1 MANFMK
7 KVPKAPRPLKPAKAI
22 SEVDS
27 IKNESAEEKKVKE
40 IKNPE
45 QSERKEKVSEKTE
58 PVVADPKTGRL
69 EGETEEERIDR
80 QVEEMFGS
88 EEEVKE
94 DLLGEVPWLDKE
106 KKKKFK
112 ELKGS
117 ANSEVD
123 LNKVRDELKEENT
136 EPKQEEKVLSEPEP
150 KPEPEVKPKSKKKSS
165 KKKKKEEAKVEPKE
179 NKEPVD
185 LEKAEE
191 LMLDIIMPCAEG
203 WAEEKEKINGMLS
216 KIVITEE
223 LDPTSVKLLI
233 ADMSKT
239 LREIIMLST
248 EAKVALANLKD
259 IIEEVKTVSSVGSNS
274 EERKMN
280 AMYAIKNY
288 EYEESIVDLTVLLK
302 FYRERQEFYEAAV
315 KEIEINRQ
323 MLITFGSVF
332 KLELAKAY

>member
-58 PVVADPKTGRL
+58 PVVKDKPA
-69 EGETEEERIDR
+69 
-80 QVEEMFGS
+80 
-88 EEEVKE
+88 EEVNK

-123 LNKVRDELKEENT
+123 LNKVKDKMKEENA
-136 EPKQEEKVLSEPEP
+136 EHKQEEKAQLEPEP
-150 KPEPEVKPKSKKKSS
+150 KSEVKPKSKKKSN
-165 KKKKKEEAKVEPKE
+165 KKKKKEEVKVEPKE

-302 FYRERQEFYEAAV
+302 FYRERQEFYDAAV

>member
-1 MANFMK
+1 MANFMN
-7 KVPKAPRPLKPAKAI
+7 KVKPIKPI
-22 SEVDS
+22 KPIKPVKPVSEVKS
-27 IKNESAEEKKVKE
+27 PETQKIAEEKIEE

-94 DLLGEVPWLDKE
+94 
-106 KKKKFK
+106 
-112 ELKGS
+112 
-117 ANSEVD
+117 
-123 LNKVRDELKEENT
+123 
-136 EPKQEEKVLSEPEP
+136 EPKQEEEAPPEPE
-150 KPEPEVKPKSKKKSS
+150 PEPEVKPKSKKKSS
-165 KKKKKEEAKVEPKE
+165 RKKKKEEAKVEPKE
-179 NKEPVD
+179 NKESVD

-191 LMLDIIMPCAEG
+191 LMLDTIMPCAEG
-203 WAEEKEKINGMLS
+203 WQEEKEKINGMLS

-223 LDPTSVKLLI
+223 LDPTSVKTLI

-248 EAKVALANLKD
+248 ESKVALANLKD

-302 FYRERQEFYEAAV
+302 FYRERQEFYDAAI
-315 KEIEINRQ
+315 K
-323 MLITFGSVF
+323 
-332 KLELAKAY
+332 

>member
-27 IKNESAEEKKVKE
+27 IKNESAEGKKVKE
-40 IKNPE
+40 IKNSEQPE
-45 QSERKEKVSEKTE
+45 IKEEVSEKTE
-58 PVVADPKTGRL
+58 PVVKDKP
-69 EGETEEERIDR
+69 TEE
-80 QVEEMFGS
+80 VN
-88 EEEVKE
+88 K
-94 DLLGEVPWLDKE
+94 DLLGEVPWLDEE

-123 LNKVRDELKEENT
+123 LNKVRDEMKEENA
-136 EPKQEEKVLSEPEP
+136 EPKQEEEAPLETEPEP
-150 KPEPEVKPKSKKKSS
+150 KPEVKPKSKKKSN
-165 KKKKKEEAKVEPKE
+165 KKKKKEEVKAKE
-179 NKEPVD
+179 NKEPID

-191 LMLDIIMPCAEG
+191 LMLDITMPCAEG

-302 FYRERQEFYEAAV
+302 FYRERQEFYDAAV

>member
-58 PVVADPKTGRL
+58 PVM
-69 EGETEEERIDR
+69 EEKPA
-80 QVEEMFGS
+80 
-88 EEEVKE
+88 EEVNE
-94 DLLGEVPWLDKE
+94 DLLGEVPWLDEE

-123 LNKVRDELKEENT
+123 LNKVRDEMKEENA
-136 EPKQEEKVLSEPEP
+136 EPKQEEEAPPEPE
-150 KPEPEVKPKSKKKSS
+150 PEPEVKPKSKKKSS
-165 KKKKKEEAKVEPKE
+165 KKKKKEEAKVEPKK

-185 LEKAEE
+185 LEEAEE
-191 LMLDIIMPCAEG
+191 LMLDTIMPCAEG
-203 WAEEKEKINGMLS
+203 WAEEKERINGMLS

-223 LDPTSVKLLI
+223 LDPTSVKALI
-233 ADMSKT
+233 ADMSAA
-239 LREIIMLST
+239 LRELIMLAT
-248 EAKVALANLKD
+248 ESKVALSNLKD
-259 IIEEVKTVSSVGSNS
+259 LMEEIRIASSTGANS

-280 AMYAIKNY
+280 GMYAMKNY
-288 EYEESIVDLTVLLK
+288 EHEESIVDLTVLLK

>member
-1 MANFMK
+1 MANYMK

-58 PVVADPKTGRL
+58 PVMEEKPAD
-69 EGETEEERIDR
+69 
-80 QVEEMFGS
+80 
-88 EEEVKE
+88 EVNE

-123 LNKVRDELKEENT
+123 LNKVRDEMKEENA
-136 EPKQEEKVLSEPEP
+136 ELKQEEETP
-150 KPEPEVKPKSKKKSS
+150 PEPEVKPKSKKKSN
-165 KKKKKEEAKVEPKE
+165 KKKKKEEVKVEPKE

-239 LREIIMLST
+239 LREVIMLST

-302 FYRERQEFYEAAV
+302 FYRERQEFYDAAI

-332 KLELAKAY
+332 KLELGKAY

>member
-27 IKNESAEEKKVKE
+27 IKNESAEGKKVKE
-40 IKNPE
+40 IKNSEQPE
-45 QSERKEKVSEKTE
+45 IKEEVSEKTE
-58 PVVADPKTGRL
+58 PVVKDKPA
-69 EGETEEERIDR
+69 
-80 QVEEMFGS
+80 
-88 EEEVKE
+88 EEVNK
-94 DLLGEVPWLDKE
+94 DLLGEVPWLDEE

-123 LNKVRDELKEENT
+123 LNKVRDEMKEENA
-136 EPKQEEKVLSEPEP
+136 EPKQEEEILSEPEP
-150 KPEPEVKPKSKKKSS
+150 KPEPEVKPKSKKKSN

>member
-1 MANFMK
+1 MANFMN
-7 KVPKAPRPLKPAKAI
+7 KVKPIKPIKPIKPVKPI
-22 SEVDS
+22 SEVKS
-27 IKNESAEEKKVKE
+27 PETQKIAEEKIEE

-94 DLLGEVPWLDKE
+94 
-106 KKKKFK
+106 
-112 ELKGS
+112 
-117 ANSEVD
+117 
-123 LNKVRDELKEENT
+123 
-136 EPKQEEKVLSEPEP
+136 EPKQEEAPPE
-150 KPEPEVKPKSKKKSS
+150 PEPEVKPKSKKKSS
-165 KKKKKEEAKVEPKE
+165 RKKKKEEAKVEPKE

-191 LMLDIIMPCAEG
+191 LMLDTIMPCAEG
-203 WAEEKEKINGMLS
+203 WQEEKEKINGMLS

-302 FYRERQEFYEAAV
+302 FYRERQEFYDAAI

-332 KLELAKAY
+332 KLELGKAY

>member
-7 KVPKAPRPLKPAKAI
+7 KVPKAPRPLKPTKAI

-40 IKNPE
+40 IKNSEQPE
-45 QSERKEKVSEKTE
+45 IKEEVSEKTE

-94 DLLGEVPWLDKE
+94 
-106 KKKKFK
+106 
-112 ELKGS
+112 
-117 ANSEVD
+117 
-123 LNKVRDELKEENT
+123 
-136 EPKQEEKVLSEPEP
+136 EPKQEEEPPEPESES
-150 KPEPEVKPKSKKKSS
+150 KPEVKPKSKKKSS
-165 KKKKKEEAKVEPKE
+165 RKKKKEEVKAEPKE
-179 NKEPVD
+179 NKESVN

-191 LMLDIIMPCAEG
+191 LMLDTIMPCAEG
-203 WAEEKEKINGMLS
+203 WQEEKEKINGMLS

-223 LDPTSVKLLI
+223 LDPTSVKTLI

-248 EAKVALANLKD
+248 ESKVALANLKD
-259 IIEEVKTVSSVGSNS
+259 IIEEVKTVSSVGFNS

-302 FYRERQEFYEAAV
+302 FYRERQEFYDAAI

-332 KLELAKAY
+332 KLELGKAY

>member
-27 IKNESAEEKKVKE
+27 IKNESAEGKKVKE
-40 IKNPE
+40 IKNSEQPE
-45 QSERKEKVSEKTE
+45 IKEEVSEKTE
-58 PVVADPKTGRL
+58 PVVKDKPA
-69 EGETEEERIDR
+69 
-80 QVEEMFGS
+80 
-88 EEEVKE
+88 EEVNK
-94 DLLGEVPWLDKE
+94 DLLGEVPWLDEE

-123 LNKVRDELKEENT
+123 LNKVRDEMKEENA
-136 EPKQEEKVLSEPEP
+136 EPKQEEEVLSEPEP
-150 KPEPEVKPKSKKKSS
+150 KPEPEVKPKSKKKSN
-165 KKKKKEEAKVEPKE
+165 KKKKKEEVKAKE

-203 WAEEKEKINGMLS
+203 WAEEKETINGMLS

>member
-123 LNKVRDELKEENT
+123 LNKVRDEMKEENA
-136 EPKQEEKVLSEPEP
+136 EPKQEEEAPPEPE
-150 KPEPEVKPKSKKKSS
+150 PEPEVKPKSKKKSS
-165 KKKKKEEAKVEPKE
+165 KKKKKEETKVEPKE

-302 FYRERQEFYEAAV
+302 FYRERQEFYDAAI

-332 KLELAKAY
+332 KLELGKAY

>member
-1 MANFMK
+1 MANFMN
-7 KVPKAPRPLKPAKAI
+7 KVKPIKPIKPIKPVKPI
-22 SEVDS
+22 SEVKS
-27 IKNESAEEKKVKE
+27 PETQKIAEEKIEE

-45 QSERKEKVSEKTE
+45 QSERKEKVSEKAE
-58 PVVADPKTGRL
+58 PAVADPKTGRL

-94 DLLGEVPWLDKE
+94 
-106 KKKKFK
+106 
-112 ELKGS
+112 EL
-117 ANSEVD
+117 
-123 LNKVRDELKEENT
+123 
-136 EPKQEEKVLSEPEP
+136 KQEEEAPPEPEPEP
-150 KPEPEVKPKSKKKSS
+150 KPEVKPKSKKKSS
-165 KKKKKEEAKVEPKE
+165 KKKKKEEVKVEPKE

-191 LMLDIIMPCAEG
+191 LMLDTIMPCAEG
-203 WAEEKEKINGMLS
+203 WQEEKEKINGMLS

-239 LREIIMLST
+239 LREVIMLST

-302 FYRERQEFYEAAV
+302 FYRERQEFYDAAI

-332 KLELAKAY
+332 KLELGKAY

>member
-27 IKNESAEEKKVKE
+27 IKNESAEGKKVKE
-40 IKNPE
+40 IKNSEQPE
-45 QSERKEKVSEKTE
+45 IKEEVSEKTE
-58 PVVADPKTGRL
+58 PVVKDKP
-69 EGETEEERIDR
+69 TEE
-80 QVEEMFGS
+80 VN
-88 EEEVKE
+88 K
-94 DLLGEVPWLDKE
+94 DLLGEVPWLDEE

-123 LNKVRDELKEENT
+123 LNKVRDEMKEENA
-136 EPKQEEKVLSEPEP
+136 EPKQEEEAPLEPEPEP
-150 KPEPEVKPKSKKKSS
+150 KPEVKPKSKKKSN

-302 FYRERQEFYEAAV
+302 FYRERQEFYDAAV

>member
-45 QSERKEKVSEKTE
+45 QSERKQKVSEKTE

-123 LNKVRDELKEENT
+123 LNKVRDEMKEENA
-136 EPKQEEKVLSEPEP
+136 EPKQEEAPPEPE
-150 KPEPEVKPKSKKKSS
+150 PEPEVKPKSKKKSN

-302 FYRERQEFYEAAV
+302 FYRERQEFYDAAV

>member
-27 IKNESAEEKKVKE
+27 IKNESAEGKKVKE
-40 IKNPE
+40 IKNPK

-58 PVVADPKTGRL
+58 LVVKDKPA
-69 EGETEEERIDR
+69 
-80 QVEEMFGS
+80 
-88 EEEVKE
+88 EEVNK
-94 DLLGEVPWLDKE
+94 DLLGEVPWLDEE

-123 LNKVRDELKEENT
+123 LNKVRDEMKEENA
-136 EPKQEEKVLSEPEP
+136 EPKQEEEAPLKPE
-150 KPEPEVKPKSKKKSS
+150 PEPEVKPKSKKKSN
-165 KKKKKEEAKVEPKE
+165 KKKKKEEVKVKVKE

-185 LEKAEE
+185 LEEAEE
-191 LMLDIIMPCAEG
+191 LMLDTIMPCAEG

-302 FYRERQEFYEAAV
+302 FYRERQEFYDAAI

-332 KLELAKAY
+332 KLELGKAY

>member
-27 IKNESAEEKKVKE
+27 IKNESAEGKKVKE
-40 IKNPE
+40 IKNSEQPE
-45 QSERKEKVSEKTE
+45 IKEEVSEKTE
-58 PVVADPKTGRL
+58 SVVKDKPA
-69 EGETEEERIDR
+69 
-80 QVEEMFGS
+80 
-88 EEEVKE
+88 EEVNK
-94 DLLGEVPWLDKE
+94 DLLGEVPWLDEE

-123 LNKVRDELKEENT
+123 LNKVRDEMKEENA
-136 EPKQEEKVLSEPEP
+136 EPKQEEEVLSEPEP
-150 KPEPEVKPKSKKKSS
+150 KPEPEVKPKSKKKSN

-248 EAKVALANLKD
+248 ESKVALANLKD

-302 FYRERQEFYEAAV
+302 FYRERQEFYDAAI

-332 KLELAKAY
+332 KLELGKAY

>member
-27 IKNESAEEKKVKE
+27 IKNESAEGKKVKE
-40 IKNPE
+40 IKNSEQPE
-45 QSERKEKVSEKTE
+45 IKEEVSEKTE
-58 PVVADPKTGRL
+58 PVVKDKPA
-69 EGETEEERIDR
+69 
-80 QVEEMFGS
+80 
-88 EEEVKE
+88 EEVNK
-94 DLLGEVPWLDKE
+94 DLLGEVPWLDEE

-123 LNKVRDELKEENT
+123 LNKVRDEMKEENA
-136 EPKQEEKVLSEPEP
+136 EPKQEEEAPLEPEP
-150 KPEPEVKPKSKKKSS
+150 KPEPEVKPKSKKKSN

>member
-27 IKNESAEEKKVKE
+27 IKNESAEGKKVKE
-40 IKNPE
+40 IKNSEQPE
-45 QSERKEKVSEKTE
+45 IKEEVSEKTE
-58 PVVADPKTGRL
+58 PVVKDKPA
-69 EGETEEERIDR
+69 
-80 QVEEMFGS
+80 
-88 EEEVKE
+88 EEVNK
-94 DLLGEVPWLDKE
+94 DLLGEVPWLDEE

-123 LNKVRDELKEENT
+123 LNKVRDEMKEENA
-136 EPKQEEKVLSEPEP
+136 EPKQEEEILSEPEP
-150 KPEPEVKPKSKKKSS
+150 KPEPEVKPKSKKKSN

-302 FYRERQEFYEAAV
+302 FYRERQEFYDAAI

-332 KLELAKAY
+332 KLELGKAY

>member
-27 IKNESAEEKKVKE
+27 IKNESAEGKKVKE
-40 IKNPE
+40 IKNSEQPE
-45 QSERKEKVSEKTE
+45 IKEEVSEKTE
-58 PVVADPKTGRL
+58 PIVEDKPV
-69 EGETEEERIDR
+69 EEE
-80 QVEEMFGS
+80 S
-88 EEEVKE
+88 TEEVKE
-94 DLLGEVPWLDKE
+94 EDV
-106 KKKKFK
+106 
-112 ELKGS
+112 
-117 ANSEVD
+117 
-123 LNKVRDELKEENT
+123 
-136 EPKQEEKVLSEPEP
+136 EPKQEETPPEPEP
-150 KPEPEVKPKSKKKSS
+150 EPEAKPKSKKKSS
-165 KKKKKEEAKVEPKE
+165 KKKKKVEAKVEAKE

-302 FYRERQEFYEAAV
+302 FYRERQEFYEAAI

>member
-1 MANFMK
+1 MANFMN
-7 KVPKAPRPLKPAKAI
+7 KVKPIKPI
-22 SEVDS
+22 KPIKPVKPVSEVKS
-27 IKNESAEEKKVKE
+27 PETQKIAEEKIEE

-94 DLLGEVPWLDKE
+94 
-106 KKKKFK
+106 
-112 ELKGS
+112 
-117 ANSEVD
+117 
-123 LNKVRDELKEENT
+123 
-136 EPKQEEKVLSEPEP
+136 EPKQEEEAPPEPE
-150 KPEPEVKPKSKKKSS
+150 PEPEVKPKSKKKSS
-165 KKKKKEEAKVEPKE
+165 RKKKKEEVKVEPKE
-179 NKEPVD
+179 NKESVD

-191 LMLDIIMPCAEG
+191 LMLDTIMPCAEG
-203 WAEEKEKINGMLS
+203 WQDEKEKINGMLS

-223 LDPTSVKLLI
+223 LDPTSVKTLI

-259 IIEEVKTVSSVGSNS
+259 IIEEVKTVSSVGANS

-302 FYRERQEFYEAAV
+302 FYRERQEFYDAAI

-332 KLELAKAY
+332 KLELGKAY

>member
-1 MANFMK
+1 MANFMN
-7 KVPKAPRPLKPAKAI
+7 KVKPIKPIKPIKPVKPI
-22 SEVDS
+22 SEVKS
-27 IKNESAEEKKVKE
+27 PETQKIAEEKIEE

-58 PVVADPKTGRL
+58 PVVEEKPAD
-69 EGETEEERIDR
+69 
-80 QVEEMFGS
+80 
-88 EEEVKE
+88 EVNE

-123 LNKVRDELKEENT
+123 LNKVRDEMKEENA
-136 EPKQEEKVLSEPEP
+136 EPKQEEAPPEPE
-150 KPEPEVKPKSKKKSS
+150 PEPEVKPKSKKKSS
-165 KKKKKEEAKVEPKE
+165 RKKKKEEVKVEPKE
-179 NKEPVD
+179 NKESVD

-191 LMLDIIMPCAEG
+191 LMLDTIMPCAEG
-203 WAEEKEKINGMLS
+203 WQEEKEKINGMLS

-223 LDPTSVKLLI
+223 LDPTSVKTLI

-248 EAKVALANLKD
+248 ESKVALANLKD
-259 IIEEVKTVSSVGSNS
+259 IIEEVKTVSSVGANS

-302 FYRERQEFYEAAV
+302 FYRERQEFYDAAI

-332 KLELAKAY
+332 KLELGKAY

>member
-1 MANFMK
+1 MANFMN
-7 KVPKAPRPLKPAKAI
+7 KVKPIKPIKPIKPVKPI
-22 SEVDS
+22 SEVKS
-27 IKNESAEEKKVKE
+27 PETQKIAEEKIEE

-94 DLLGEVPWLDKE
+94 
-106 KKKKFK
+106 
-112 ELKGS
+112 
-117 ANSEVD
+117 
-123 LNKVRDELKEENT
+123 
-136 EPKQEEKVLSEPEP
+136 EPKQEEEAPPEPEP
-150 KPEPEVKPKSKKKSS
+150 EPEPEVKPKSKKKSS
-165 KKKKKEEAKVEPKE
+165 RKKKKEEAKVEPKE

-191 LMLDIIMPCAEG
+191 LMLDTIMPCAEG
-203 WAEEKEKINGMLS
+203 WQDEKEKINGMLS

>member
-123 LNKVRDELKEENT
+123 LNKVRDEMKEENA
-136 EPKQEEKVLSEPEP
+136 EPKQEEEAPLEPE
-150 KPEPEVKPKSKKKSS
+150 PEPEVKPKSKKKSN

>member
-1 MANFMK
+1 MANFMN
-7 KVPKAPRPLKPAKAI
+7 KVKPIKPI
-22 SEVDS
+22 KPIKPVKPVSEVKS
-27 IKNESAEEKKVKE
+27 PETQKIAEEKIEE

-88 EEEVKE
+88 KEEVKE
-94 DLLGEVPWLDKE
+94 E
-106 KKKKFK
+106 
-112 ELKGS
+112 S
-117 ANSEVD
+117 
-123 LNKVRDELKEENT
+123 
-136 EPKQEEKVLSEPEP
+136 KQEEAPPEPDPEPE
-150 KPEPEVKPKSKKKSS
+150 PEPEVKPKSKKKSS
-165 KKKKKEEAKVEPKE
+165 RKKKKEEVKVEPKE
-179 NKEPVD
+179 NKESVD

-191 LMLDIIMPCAEG
+191 LMLDTIMPCAEG
-203 WAEEKEKINGMLS
+203 WQDEKEKINGMLS

-223 LDPTSVKLLI
+223 LDPTSVKTLI

-248 EAKVALANLKD
+248 ESKVALANLKD
-259 IIEEVKTVSSVGSNS
+259 IIEEVKTVSSVGANS

-302 FYRERQEFYEAAV
+302 FYRERQEFYDAAI

-332 KLELAKAY
+332 KLELGKAY

>member
-1 MANFMK
+1 MANFMN
-7 KVPKAPRPLKPAKAI
+7 KVKPIKPIKPIKPVKPI
-22 SEVDS
+22 SEVKS
-27 IKNESAEEKKVKE
+27 PETQKIAEEKIEE

-94 DLLGEVPWLDKE
+94 
-106 KKKKFK
+106 
-112 ELKGS
+112 
-117 ANSEVD
+117 
-123 LNKVRDELKEENT
+123 
-136 EPKQEEKVLSEPEP
+136 EPKQEEAPPEPEP
-150 KPEPEVKPKSKKKSS
+150 ESEPEVKPKSKKKSS
-165 KKKKKEEAKVEPKE
+165 RKKKKEEAKVEPKE
-179 NKEPVD
+179 NKESVD

-191 LMLDIIMPCAEG
+191 LMLDTIMPCAEG
-203 WAEEKEKINGMLS
+203 WQEEKEKINGMLS

-223 LDPTSVKLLI
+223 LDPTSVKTLI

-248 EAKVALANLKD
+248 ESKVALANLKD

-302 FYRERQEFYEAAV
+302 FYRERQEFYDAAI

-332 KLELAKAY
+332 KLELGKAY

>member
-1 MANFMK
+1 MANFMN
-7 KVPKAPRPLKPAKAI
+7 KVKPIKPI
-22 SEVDS
+22 KPIKPVKPVSEVKS
-27 IKNESAEEKKVKE
+27 PETQKIAEEKIEE

-94 DLLGEVPWLDKE
+94 
-106 KKKKFK
+106 
-112 ELKGS
+112 
-117 ANSEVD
+117 
-123 LNKVRDELKEENT
+123 
-136 EPKQEEKVLSEPEP
+136 EPKQEEEAPPEPEP
-150 KPEPEVKPKSKKKSS
+150 EPEPEVKPKSKKKSS

-191 LMLDIIMPCAEG
+191 LMLDTIMPCAEG
-203 WAEEKEKINGMLS
+203 WQDEKEKINGMLS

-223 LDPTSVKLLI
+223 LDPTSVKTLI

-239 LREIIMLST
+239 LREVIMLST

-302 FYRERQEFYEAAV
+302 FYRERQEFYDAAI

-332 KLELAKAY
+332 KLELGKAY

>member
-58 PVVADPKTGRL
+58 PVMEEKPAD
-69 EGETEEERIDR
+69 
-80 QVEEMFGS
+80 
-88 EEEVKE
+88 EVNE

-123 LNKVRDELKEENT
+123 LNKVRDEMKEENA
-136 EPKQEEKVLSEPEP
+136 EPKQEEEVSSEPEPEP
-150 KPEPEVKPKSKKKSS
+150 KPEVKPKTKKKSS
-165 KKKKKEEAKVEPKE
+165 KKKKKEEVKVEPKE

>member
-27 IKNESAEEKKVKE
+27 IKNESAEGKKVKE
-40 IKNPE
+40 IKNSEQPE
-45 QSERKEKVSEKTE
+45 IKEEVSEKTE
-58 PVVADPKTGRL
+58 PVVKDKPA
-69 EGETEEERIDR
+69 EEAN
-80 QVEEMFGS
+80 
-88 EEEVKE
+88 K
-94 DLLGEVPWLDKE
+94 DLLGEVPWLDEE

-123 LNKVRDELKEENT
+123 LNKVRDEMKEENA
-136 EPKQEEKVLSEPEP
+136 EPKQEEEVSSEPEP
-150 KPEPEVKPKSKKKSS
+150 EPEPEVKPKSKKKSN
-165 KKKKKEEAKVEPKE
+165 KKKKKEEVKVKVKE

-185 LEKAEE
+185 LEEAEE
-191 LMLDIIMPCAEG
+191 LMLDTIMPCAEG

-223 LDPTSVKLLI
+223 LDPTSVKVLI

-239 LREIIMLST
+239 LREIIILST

>member
-58 PVVADPKTGRL
+58 PVMEEKP
-69 EGETEEERIDR
+69 TEE
-80 QVEEMFGS
+80 VN
-88 EEEVKE
+88 K
-94 DLLGEVPWLDKE
+94 DLLGEVPWLDEE

-123 LNKVRDELKEENT
+123 LNKVRDEMKEENA
-136 EPKQEEKVLSEPEP
+136 EPKQEEAPPEPE
-150 KPEPEVKPKSKKKSS
+150 PEPEVKPKSKKKSS

>member
-94 DLLGEVPWLDKE
+94 
-106 KKKKFK
+106 
-112 ELKGS
+112 
-117 ANSEVD
+117 
-123 LNKVRDELKEENT
+123 
-136 EPKQEEKVLSEPEP
+136 EPKQEEEVPPEPEPEP
-150 KPEPEVKPKSKKKSS
+150 KPEVKPKSKKKSN
-165 KKKKKEEAKVEPKE
+165 KKKKKEEAKVEAKE

-185 LEKAEE
+185 LETAEE
-191 LMLDIIMPCAEG
+191 LMLDTIMPCAEG
-203 WAEEKEKINGMLS
+203 WAEEKERINGMLS

-239 LREIIMLST
+239 LRELIMLAT
-248 EAKVALANLKD
+248 ESKVALSNLKD
-259 IIEEVKTVSSVGSNS
+259 LMEEIRIASSTGANS

-280 AMYAIKNY
+280 GMYAMKNY
-288 EYEESIVDLTVLLK
+288 EHEESIVDLTVLLK

>member
-1 MANFMK
+1 MANFMN
-7 KVPKAPRPLKPAKAI
+7 KVKPIKPI
-22 SEVDS
+22 KPIKPVKPVSEVKS
-27 IKNESAEEKKVKE
+27 PETQKIAEEKIEE

-94 DLLGEVPWLDKE
+94 
-106 KKKKFK
+106 
-112 ELKGS
+112 
-117 ANSEVD
+117 
-123 LNKVRDELKEENT
+123 
-136 EPKQEEKVLSEPEP
+136 EPKQEEEAPPEPEPEPEP
-150 KPEPEVKPKSKKKSS
+150 KEKPKTKKKSS
-165 KKKKKEEAKVEPKE
+165 KKKKKEEVKVEPKE

-191 LMLDIIMPCAEG
+191 LMLDTIMPCAEG
-203 WAEEKEKINGMLS
+203 WQEEKEKINGMLS

-239 LREIIMLST
+239 LREVIMLST

-302 FYRERQEFYEAAV
+302 FYRERQEFYDAAI

-332 KLELAKAY
+332 KLELGKAY

>member
-27 IKNESAEEKKVKE
+27 IKNESAEGKKVKE

-45 QSERKEKVSEKTE
+45 QSERKEKVLEKTE
-58 PVVADPKTGRL
+58 LVVKDKPA
-69 EGETEEERIDR
+69 
-80 QVEEMFGS
+80 
-88 EEEVKE
+88 EEVNK
-94 DLLGEVPWLDKE
+94 DLLGEVPWLDEE

-123 LNKVRDELKEENT
+123 LNKVRDEMKEENA
-136 EPKQEEKVLSEPEP
+136 EPKQEEEAPLKPEP
-150 KPEPEVKPKSKKKSS
+150 KSEVKPKSKKKSS
-165 KKKKKEEAKVEPKE
+165 KKKKKEEVKAKE

-185 LEKAEE
+185 LEEAEE
-191 LMLDIIMPCAEG
+191 LMLDTIMPCAEG
-203 WAEEKEKINGMLS
+203 WAEEKERINGMLS

-223 LDPTSVKLLI
+223 LDPTSVKALI
-233 ADMSKT
+233 ADMSAA
-239 LREIIMLST
+239 LRELIMLAT
-248 EAKVALANLKD
+248 ESKVALSNLKD
-259 IIEEVKTVSSVGSNS
+259 LMEEIRIASSTGANS

-280 AMYAIKNY
+280 GMYAMKNY
-288 EYEESIVDLTVLLK
+288 EHEESIVDLTVLLK

>member
-27 IKNESAEEKKVKE
+27 IKNESAEGKKVKE
-40 IKNPE
+40 IKNSEQPE
-45 QSERKEKVSEKTE
+45 IKEEVSEKTE
-58 PVVADPKTGRL
+58 PVVKDKPA
-69 EGETEEERIDR
+69 
-80 QVEEMFGS
+80 
-88 EEEVKE
+88 EEVNK
-94 DLLGEVPWLDKE
+94 DLLGEVPWLDEE

-123 LNKVRDELKEENT
+123 LNKVRDEMKEENA
-136 EPKQEEKVLSEPEP
+136 EHKQEEKAPLEPE
-150 KPEPEVKPKSKKKSS
+150 PEPEVKPKSKKKSN
-165 KKKKKEEAKVEPKE
+165 KKKKKEEVKVEPKE

-302 FYRERQEFYEAAV
+302 FYRERQEFYDAAV

>member
-1 MANFMK
+1 MANFMN
-7 KVPKAPRPLKPAKAI
+7 KVKPIKPIKPIKPVKPI
-22 SEVDS
+22 SEVKS
-27 IKNESAEEKKVKE
+27 PETQKIAEEKIEE

-94 DLLGEVPWLDKE
+94 
-106 KKKKFK
+106 
-112 ELKGS
+112 
-117 ANSEVD
+117 
-123 LNKVRDELKEENT
+123 
-136 EPKQEEKVLSEPEP
+136 EPKQEEEAPPEPE
-150 KPEPEVKPKSKKKSS
+150 PEPEVKPKSKKKSS
-165 KKKKKEEAKVEPKE
+165 RKKKKEEAKVEPKE
-179 NKEPVD
+179 NKESVD

-191 LMLDIIMPCAEG
+191 LMLDTIMPCAEG
-203 WAEEKEKINGMLS
+203 WQDEKEKINGMLS

-223 LDPTSVKLLI
+223 LDPTSVKTLI

-248 EAKVALANLKD
+248 ESKVALANLKD
-259 IIEEVKTVSSVGSNS
+259 IIEEVKTVSSVGANS

-302 FYRERQEFYEAAV
+302 FYRERQEFYDAAI

-332 KLELAKAY
+332 KLELGKAY

>member
-27 IKNESAEEKKVKE
+27 IKNESAEKKEIKE
-40 IKNPE
+40 IKNSEQPE
-45 QSERKEKVSEKTE
+45 IKEKVSEKTE
-58 PVVADPKTGRL
+58 SVAKDKPA
-69 EGETEEERIDR
+69 
-80 QVEEMFGS
+80 
-88 EEEVKE
+88 EEVNK
-94 DLLGEVPWLDKE
+94 DLLREVPWLDEE

-123 LNKVRDELKEENT
+123 LNKVRDEMKEENA
-136 EPKQEEKVLSEPEP
+136 EPKQEEETPL
-150 KPEPEVKPKSKKKSS
+150 KPEPEAKPKSKKKSS
-165 KKKKKEEAKVEPKE
+165 KKKKKVEAKVEAKE
-179 NKEPVD
+179 NKEPVN
-185 LEKAEE
+185 LETAEE
-191 LMLDIIMPCAEG
+191 LMLDTIMPCAEG
-203 WAEEKEKINGMLS
+203 WAEEKERINGMLS

-223 LDPTSVKLLI
+223 LDPTSVKALI
-233 ADMSKT
+233 ADMSAA
-239 LREIIMLST
+239 LRELIMLAT
-248 EAKVALANLKD
+248 ESKVALSNLKD
-259 IIEEVKTVSSVGSNS
+259 LMEEIRIASSTGANS

-280 AMYAIKNY
+280 GMYAMKNY
-288 EYEESIVDLTVLLK
+288 EHEESIVDLTVLLK
-302 FYRERQEFYEAAV
+302 FYRERQEFYDAAV